1 MGSNSSNNVQGKM
14 LLIAVDFPPVHGGI
28 SSYAYNSWHYLP
40 SDEILVLAPFHK
52 RARRFDKDQT
62 FTIYRTKRHRGDSF
76 IGKMLTVFDLFFKS
90 IRIMKKETVKEVY
103 CLHVNSTGL
112 IGYLLKMAKGID
124 YSVYIFGAEFA
135 KHKGLKWLQ
144 KIVLNEARKLIVISE
159 FAKGVVIREG
169 IKNRRFIK
177 ASPGVDLKKFQ
188 PGIDCQEIAK
198 RYHLQEKRVIFTVSR
213 LARNKGFDMALKAL
227 PAVLRKIPEVVYV
240 IGGEGPCEMDLRALA
255 NALNLQNRVIF
266 VGYIPDDDLPRYY
279 QLCDIFLLLTR
290 EIKEKGHV
298 EGFGMVFIEANACG
312 KAVVGGKA
320 GGTPEAIVDG
330 KTGFLVDPLNL
341 SEISEKLIQLLTN
354 EDLAKRLGDEGR
366 KRAERE
372 FSWPKK
378 SQEFWE
384 AIS

>member
-14 LLIAVDFPPVHGGI
+14 FLIAVDFPPVHGGI
-28 SSYAYNSWHYLP
+28 SSYAYNSWRYLP

-52 RARRFDKDQT
+52 RARRFDKNQR
-62 FTIYRTKRHRGDSF
+62 FMIYRTKRDRGDSF
-76 IGKMLTVFDLFFKS
+76 IGKMLTVFDLFLES
-90 IRIMKKETVKEVY
+90 IKILKKEAVREVY

-112 IGYLLKMAKGID
+112 IGYFLKIARGID

-135 KHKGLKWLQ
+135 KHKSLKWLHRLL
-144 KIVLNEARKLIVISE
+144 LNKAKTLIVISE
-159 FAKGVVIREG
+159 FAKDVVIREG
-169 IKNRRFIK
+169 IRNRRFIK

-188 PGIDCQEIAK
+188 PGLDCQEIAN
-198 RYHLQEKRVIFTVSR
+198 RYQLQGKKVIFTVSR
-213 LARNKGFDMALKAL
+213 LARNKGFDTAIKALKG
-227 PAVLRKIPEVVYV
+227 VLRRMPGVVYV
-240 IGGEGPCEMDLRALA
+240 IGGEGPCEMELKALA
-255 NALNLQNRVIF
+255 KSLNLQDKVIF
-266 VGYIPDDDLPRYY
+266 VGFIPDDDLPKYY
-279 QLCDIFLLLTR
+279 ELCDVFLLLTR
-290 EIKEKGHV
+290 EIKEKGNV

-320 GGTPEAIVDG
+320 GGTPEAVVEG

-341 SEISEKLIQLLTN
+341 SEISEKLIQLLAD

-378 SQEFWE
+378 SKEFWK